1 MGQYVNQF
9 LSLGLCLFLSF
20 LLLYSILRYIKRAEM
35 LFNYDAPILF
45 SFEQHY

>member
-20 LLLYSILRYIKRAEM
+20 SLYFVLNLEMNQARGNALQLRRTD
-35 LFNYDAPILF
+35 FVF
-45 SFEQHY
+45 F